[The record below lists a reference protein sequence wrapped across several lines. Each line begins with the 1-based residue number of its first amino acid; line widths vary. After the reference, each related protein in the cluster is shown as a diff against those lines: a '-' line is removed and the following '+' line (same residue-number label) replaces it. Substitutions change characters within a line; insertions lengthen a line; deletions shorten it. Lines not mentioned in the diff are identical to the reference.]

1 MFEGT
6 DLNVAYGFS
15 DDAHSGY
22 MDQVPPKPVVQ
33 QKPSPGAMS
42 FGGQQQAPPTQS
54 QQVPQTQS
62 FNAGTTHAV
71 DLPYNPPIEM
81 YTQGPPPK
89 TTASGP
95 GFWDRIA
102 MKKYEVMK
110 LVGLSLVILLAIAI
124 DKVANHYLTQY
135 LADAYLSNIY
145 EFLVRIMY
153 PVAVLLVL
161 WILKAL

>member
-6 DLNVAYGFS
+6 DLNVAYGLS
-15 DDAHSGY
+15 DDSMGGFDNA
-22 MDQVPPKPVVQ
+22 PPKPIVQ
-33 QKPSPGAMS
+33 QKPTPSAMS
-42 FGGQQQAPPTQS
+42 FGAQPPAT
-54 QQVPQTQS
+54 PQTQV
-62 FNAGTTHAV
+62 FNTATTHAV
-71 DLPYNPPIEM
+71 DIPYNPPVEL
-81 YTQGPPPK
+81 YTQGPPKPIM
-89 TTASGP
+89 TGP

-102 MKKYEVMK
+102 MKKNEVIK

-124 DKVANHYLTQY
+124 DKVSNHYLTQY
-135 LADAYLSNIY
+135 LAEAYLSNVY